1 MTGRIKSL
9 SAGSASGFITAED
22 GVTVCFHS
30 SEVLAYDVTSLSVGQ
45 VVVFDVEGGDCLR
58 ATNVCV
64 LRQQHVAD
72 PPAKR
77 QQTFPLRYMGFDQT
91 ESIRAYRFQRA
102 APGEETKTF
111 IVTTDLA
118 LFRKH
123 RVGIQEGPAL
133 CLQTLAACLAG
144 ADSIP
149 RPPLR
154 RTLTDQDMLAH
165 LASRPVPAKR
175 SRPKAPPRPHPALR
189 T

>member
-9 SAGSASGFITAED
+9 SAGSASGFIAAED
-22 GVTVCFHS
+22 GLTVHFRS
-30 SEVLAYDVTSLSVGQ
+30 SEVLAYDLTSLSVGQ
-45 VVVFDVEGGDCLR
+45 VVAFDVQGGDCLR

-72 PPAKR
+72 APARR
-77 QQTFPLRYMGFDQT
+77 QHTFQLRYMGFDQT
-91 ESIRAYRFQRA
+91 ESIRAYRFQGA
-102 APGEETKTF
+102 APGEETKTY

-133 CLQTLAACLAG
+133 CLQALVADLAG

-149 RPPLR
+149 PPSR
-154 RTLTDQDMLAH
+154 RVLTDQDMLAH
-165 LASRPVPAKR
+165 LASRPAPAKK
-175 SRPKAPPRPHPALR
+175 SRHKAPPRPHPASHWR
-189 T
+189 